1 MKGMDGFVSSKT
13 VVGEPL
19 QMGETIILPLVDVS
33 FGMGAGAFCGEKKK
47 NSGGGVGGKMSPSSV
62 LVLQNGSTR
71 LISVKNQDGISK
83 LLDMIPDFVDKFMK
97 KMDEK
102 KNPEEAEARKEAKKR
117 SC

>member
-1 MKGMDGFVSSKT
+1 
-13 VVGEPL
+13 
-19 QMGETIILPLVDVS
+19 
-33 FGMGAGAFCGEKKK
+33 
-47 NSGGGVGGKMSPSSV
+47 MSPSSV

-102 KNPEEAEARKEAKKR
+102 KNPEEAEARKEAKKEAAEEMKDMLNL
-117 SC
+117 SEE